1 MSRVRRPFLLL
12 ALLLLPAC
20 SPSFDFVRPQRF
32 ANAGEP
38 ANGQT
43 LVQAGPTMQIA
54 VKMQSD
60 STDFDPTTVLRLVVN
75 GVDRTADMTIGGE
88 YAILTLD
95 PPPIGTPQVAE
106 VFKRTGDQVL
116 DTATYES
123 VPYTGPVLLGV
134 TPDTGEVGAEV
145 TISGL
150 GFAAG
155 TVRVFFGGVEGAVTS
170 STDTL
175 ITATVPAGAVPG
187 LLLVLVDSDTA
198 VGLIPFLPVDGTG
211 NPLPKPKNTWIFYV
225 SPARGPRETV
235 CTVAGL
241 NFEEDAIS
249 RVANVKGTRAFNIQT
264 VNFPLVGDV
273 VTGYAVVSAYV
284 DPGATTFE
292 LLDHGDS
299 NNLPFT
305 VE

>member
-1 MSRVRRPFLLL
+1 MRRPPLLL

-20 SPSFDFVRPQRF
+20 SPDYDFVRPVRF
-32 ANAGEP
+32 AVAGEP
-38 ANGQT
+38 AEGQT
-43 LVQAGPTMQIA
+43 IVQAGPTMQIT
-54 VKMQSD
+54 VKMESD

-106 VFKRTGDQVL
+106 VYQRTGDLVL
-116 DTATYES
+116 DTATYEAT
-123 VPYTGPVLLGV
+123 PYTGPLLLGV
-134 TPDTGEVGAEV
+134 TPDTAEAGAEV

-155 TVRVFFGGVEGAVTS
+155 AVRVFFGGVEGAVTS
-170 STDTL
+170 STDTA
-175 ITATVPAGAVPG
+175 ITATVPTGAVPG
-187 LLLVLVDSDTA
+187 LLFVLVGDDTA
-198 VGLIPFLPVDGTG
+198 VGLVPFLPVDGTG
-211 NPLPKPKNTWIFYV
+211 TPLPKPKDTWIFYV
-225 SPARGPRETV
+225 APARGPRETV

-241 NFEEDAIS
+241 NFDEDAVS
-249 RVANVKGTRAFNIQT
+249 RVDNVKGTRAFNIQT

-284 DPGATTFE
+284 DPGPTTFE
-292 LLDHGDS
+292 LLEHDDS
-299 NNLPFT
+299 NDLPFT